1 MKRRTFL
8 GATTA
13 SLAVTQ
19 LAGPASRLRALDA
32 YVWKLIC
39 KWATHTHPKKP
50 KHWVTARY
58 FGVFNKARRDR
69 WVFGDRDSGRYLTK
83 FSWTKIVRHQMV
95 RGTSSVDDPALAD
108 YWRERRRKHKPAP
121 AYAREPSG
129 LA

>member
-1 MKRRTFL
+1 MERRTFL
-8 GATTA
+8 GATTV
-13 SLAVTQ
+13 SLAATQ

-32 YVWKLIC
+32 YVWKVMY
-39 KWATHTHPKKP
+39 KWATHTHPNKP

-58 FGVFNKARRDR
+58 FGVFNKARREP
-69 WVFGDRDSGRYLTK
+69 WVFGDSGRYLAE